1 MKTIIFDSN
10 QLSRLFINKQLY
22 LNEDT
27 ILFIHN
33 EELILSKN
41 YSLYSP
47 KSISIDFDNDKF
59 FDIDDSSFIRELVCE
74 HLNLEP
80 HEVIPIGSPSPEEF
94 NFKII
99 FQPDVEWQIYVCTFN
114 VALKNANDMSD
125 EYVSAKHTDI
135 YVGPYRKL
143 GNSYYYFRRIL
154 Y

>member
-1 MKTIIFDSN
+1 MKTITLDNN
-10 QLSRLFINKQLY
+10 QLSRLLINKQLH

-27 ILFIHN
+27 IIFMHN
-33 EELILSKN
+33 DELILSQN
-41 YSLYSP
+41 YSLYTP
-47 KSISIDFDNDKF
+47 KSVNINFDNDRF
-59 FDIDDSSFIRELVCE
+59 FDIDDCSFIRELVCE
-74 HLNLEP
+74 HLNLKS

-99 FQPDVEWQIYVCTFN
+99 FQPDVECQIYVCTFN
-114 VALKNANDMSD
+114 AALKNTNDMSD
-125 EYVSAKHTDI
+125 EYVCAKHTDI